1 MRILC
6 LSDIHG
12 EAAGLSEAVSAEA
25 SEIDLVV
32 IAGDVTHLGGGLEAE
47 TALSPLFSLG
57 LPVVAVG
64 GNADREGARH
74 YLDTRGINLHERGL
88 IIGSIGF
95 MGLGGGTR
103 SPFGTPWELED
114 AEATRCLAAGY
125 AQIEG
130 AAYKV
135 LVSHAPPR
143 NTKLDK
149 NLARMHVGSEPV
161 REFLLAGSVQL
172 CLCGH
177 IHEAW
182 GEERVGRVHCIN
194 IGPFKSG
201 RYALVTIDD
210 GRASVTWRKR

>member
-12 EAAGLSEAVSAEA
+12 EAAGLSDIVSAAA
-25 SEIDLVV
+25 SDTDLVV
-32 IAGDVTHLGGGLEAE
+32 IAGDVTHLGGGPEAE
-47 TALSPLFSLG
+47 AVLAPVLSLG
-57 LPVVAVG
+57 LPVLAVG
-64 GNADREGARH
+64 GNADREGVRQ
-74 YLDTRGINLHERGL
+74 YLDARGINLHARGVVT
-88 IIGSIGF
+88 GSVGF

-114 AEATRCLAAGY
+114 AEASQCLAAGH
-125 AQIEG
+125 AQIAG

-143 NTKLDK
+143 NTKLDR
-149 NLARMHVGSEPV
+149 NLTRMHVGSGPV
-161 REFLLAGSVQL
+161 REFLLSGSVQL

-182 GEERVGRVHCIN
+182 GEERVGAVLCIN
-194 IGPFKSG
+194 IGPYKSG

-210 GRASVTWRKR
+210 GRVSVTWRKR